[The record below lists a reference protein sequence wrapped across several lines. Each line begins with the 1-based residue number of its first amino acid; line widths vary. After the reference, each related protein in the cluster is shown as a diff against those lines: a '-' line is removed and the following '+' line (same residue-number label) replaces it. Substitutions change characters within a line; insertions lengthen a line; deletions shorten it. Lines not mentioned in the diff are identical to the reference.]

1 MEIEQIKEEL
11 RSLRYGQRSIE
22 AINTELNQKRM
33 RLKTLQT
40 STLRDVPSVVSKL
53 QKRIAYLEETLI
65 TKIAEQECLESR
77 YNAAISA
84 LDEIDQIIVREGY
97 INGRAYAELGERLGY
112 SVRGIEYRM
121 QGIIVRLTELL

>member
-1 MEIEQIKEEL
+1 M
-11 RSLRYGQRSIE
+11 RYGQRSID
-22 AINTELNQKRM
+22 AINTELNQKRR
-33 RLKTLQT
+33 RLETLQT

-53 QKRIAYLEETLI
+53 QKRIAYLEETLV
-65 TKIAEQECLESR
+65 TKIAEQERLESR
-77 YNAAISA
+77 YDAAISA